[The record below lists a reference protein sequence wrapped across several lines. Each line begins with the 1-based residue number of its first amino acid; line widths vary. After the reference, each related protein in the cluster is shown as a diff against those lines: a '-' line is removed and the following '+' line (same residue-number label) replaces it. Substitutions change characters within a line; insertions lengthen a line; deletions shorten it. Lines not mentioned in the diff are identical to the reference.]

1 MARVGVLTREGDSAC
16 PAVAT
21 SGGGGTRRTEETPP
35 KGLAR
40 GCWRSSERPPSKR
53 IVLTSTGARVAPMGE
68 EREGREVAGT
78 VREIAVRARGETVPV
93 TLFEPARPTSDI
105 LFLHGYARHPLDYRA
120 LLERFVQE
128 GHRVVAP
135 FVFANGS
142 LRRTPTTFW
151 ACAALARRVV
161 ETLVHEGELAP
172 GAAAFGHSTGGA
184 VTLTLGGSALEP
196 SALVAVNP
204 VQPSRASSPLFI
216 ARSAWMNTK
225 MALGLAGDGSA
236 ARRVLADSGP
246 RFYGNWLRSAA
257 RNYRLI
263 GGLKAYDHV
272 KLARWTSR
280 RRPFLGPATVLYG
293 HGDEFYPSCQG
304 LEAGLSAVFED
315 FELEELPRENS
326 HEWLMFRLDLAHERI
341 GRALRRG

>member
-1 MARVGVLTREGDSAC
+1 MGRGPEGQ
-16 PAVAT
+16 
-21 SGGGGTRRTEETPP
+21 
-35 KGLAR
+35 
-40 GCWRSSERPPSKR
+40 
-53 IVLTSTGARVAPMGE
+53 
-68 EREGREVAGT
+68 EVAAAA
-78 VREIAVRARGETVPV
+78 REITVQARGETVPV
-93 TLFEPARPTSDI
+93 TLFEPARPASDL

-120 LLERFVQE
+120 LLERFVRE

-142 LRRTPTTFW
+142 LERTPTTFW

-161 ETLVHEGELAP
+161 EALVRGGHLAP
-172 GAAAFGHSTGGA
+172 GSAAFGHSTGGA
-184 VTLTLGGSALEP
+184 VTLTLGGSALDP
-196 SALVAVNP
+196 AALVAVNP
-204 VQPSRASSPLFI
+204 VQPSSASSPLFI

-225 MALGLAGDGSA
+225 MAFGLAGDGRA
-236 ARRVLADSGP
+236 ARRVLSDSGR
-246 RFYGNWLRSAA
+246 RFYGNWLRSAG

-280 RRPFLGPATVLYG
+280 RGAFRGPATVLYG

-315 FELEELPRENS
+315 FELEELPGENS

-341 GRALRRG
+341 GRALHRG

>member
-1 MARVGVLTREGDSAC
+1 MSHGR
-16 PAVAT
+16 
-21 SGGGGTRRTEETPP
+21 GGP
-35 KGLAR
+35 
-40 GCWRSSERPPSKR
+40 
-53 IVLTSTGARVAPMGE
+53 
-68 EREGREVAGT
+68 EVAAAI
-78 VREIAVRARGETVPV
+78 REIAVEARGETVPV
-93 TLFEPARPTSDI
+93 TLFEPARPASDI

-120 LLERFVQE
+120 LLERFVQD

-135 FVFANGS
+135 FIFANGS
-142 LRRTPTTFW
+142 LGRTPTTFW
-151 ACAALARRVV
+151 ACAALAHRVV
-161 ETLVHEGELAP
+161 GALVHGGQLAP
-172 GAAAFGHSTGGA
+172 GSAAFGHSTGGA

-204 VQPSRASSPLFI
+204 VQPSSAPSPLFM

-225 MALGLAGDGSA
+225 MALGLAGDGRA

-304 LEAGLSAVFED
+304 LEAGLNAVFED

-341 GRALRRG
+341 DRALRRG